1 MGAIIRWAPR
11 VSEPC
16 DWRGLGVILSGPDA
30 WGHGAGGDE
39 SDDAF
44 LVFFFFVWVS
54 GIPPL
59 LREEF
64 RRAVN
69 GDL

>member
-44 LVFFFFVWVS
+44 LVFFFCVGQWDSSSFA
-54 GIPPL
+54 
-59 LREEF
+59 
-64 RRAVN
+64 RRI
-69 GDL
+69 

>member
-44 LVFFFFVWVS
+44 LVFFFFCVGQWDS
-54 GIPPL
+54 SS
-59 LREEF
+59 F
-64 RRAVN
+64 ARRI
-69 GDL
+69 